1 MTDTAAGSEVLAI
14 EYRTVGG
21 LKPDPRNAR
30 THPRRQ
36 LEQIKAS
43 IQEFGFTN
51 PILIDEQGV
60 IIAGHGRVG
69 EDEDEDADLE
79 DRLYA
84 ARRRRRRMRR
94 GWPSKHH
101 RAPKPRKA
109 AHSEGLEA
117 ENDSEIADVTVP
129 GAFISRT

>member
-1 MTDTAAGSEVLAI
+1 MTDTAVGSEALAI

-36 LEQIKAS
+36 LGQIKAS

-60 IIAGHGRVG
+60 FIAGHGRVG

-79 DRLYA
+79 DRCTPHDDAGGVCGA
-84 ARRRRRRMRR
+84 AGLRSTTGRQSPGKRPIRRASR
-94 GWPSKHH
+94 
-101 RAPKPRKA
+101 PRTTAK
-109 AHSEGLEA
+109 
-117 ENDSEIADVTVP
+117 
-129 GAFISRT
+129 SRT

>member
-1 MTDTAAGSEVLAI
+1 MTDTAAGSEALAI

-79 DRLYA
+79 DRCTPHDDA
-84 ARRRRRRMRR
+84 
-94 GWPSKHH
+94 GVVCCCWPSKHH
-101 RAPKPRKA
+101 RAPKPSKA